1 MRPRFLSRGRP
12 RRTALA
18 VAFAAVLALT
28 GLGSTTQQAVAATD
42 PLISASRPV
51 TASSIESLNFPAGA
65 VVDGDPVSRW
75 ASNWADPSWI
85 QIDLGGTAA
94 ISKVELDWEAAYAS
108 GYQLQVSPDANNWT
122 SVYSTTTSTGG
133 VQNLNVTGSGR
144 YIRLYATA
152 RGTQYGYSLYEF
164 KVFGQVTTGTTGYTL
179 ANPQVTGVTP
189 STYNPPHAY
198 FHEFQANCTAS
209 HNLPDDPI
217 VFPGQAGASHMHTF
231 MGATTANANSTL
243 ASLQAGGTTCLAPG
257 DKSGYWMPTMYDGTT
272 AVNPVGLQTIYY
284 KSAVNDY
291 TSVRPFPPGLKFV
304 VGSPAATSTQ
314 FATDPGFVAGWECG
328 NSYHNIDL
336 PVDCP
341 GGGQVDVRYQAPSCW
356 NGLYLDTPDHKSHMA
371 YPVGGVCPADHPVAL
386 PMIEFKMAFPVN
398 TANMSQLHLASGR
411 GFSFHYDFFNAWD
424 APTLAAMVNH
434 CIVGGLQCDPRGYDQ
449 NQPGKGAALNAQ
461 YLLP

>member
-28 GLGSTTQQAVAATD
+28 GLGTVTQQAVAAAD

-51 TASSIESLNFPAGA
+51 SASSIESANFPAGA
-65 VVDGDPVSRW
+65 VVDGDPASRW
-75 ASNWADPSWI
+75 ASNWTDPSWI

-108 GYQLQVSPDANNWT
+108 GFQLQVSPDASAWT
-122 SVYSTTTSTGG
+122 SIYSTTTGTGG
-133 VQNLNVTGSGR
+133 VQNLAVNGSGR
-144 YIRLYATA
+144 YIRMYATNRA
-152 RGTQYGYSLYEF
+152 TQYGYSLYEF
-164 KVFGQVTTGTTGYTL
+164 KVFGQVTTGTSGYVL

-198 FHEFQANCTAS
+198 FHEFQANCTAN

-217 VFPGQAGASHMHTF
+217 VFAGQPGKSHMHTF
-231 MGATTANANSTL
+231 LGNTTTEANSTL
-243 ASLQAGGTTCLAPG
+243 ASLQAGSTSCLAPG
-257 DKSGYWMPTMYDGTT
+257 DKSGYWMPTMYDGDT

-284 KSAVNDY
+284 KSSVNDY

-304 VGSPAATSTQ
+304 VGSPSATSTQ

-336 PVDCP
+336 PIDCP
-341 GGGQVDVRYQAPSCW
+341 GGGQVNVRFQAPSCW

-371 YPVGGVCPADHPVAL
+371 YPVNGSCPADHPVAL
-386 PMIEFKMAFPVN
+386 PMIEFKMAFPAN
-398 TANMSQLHLASGR
+398 TANMSQLHLSSGR

-434 CIVGGLQCDPRGYDQ
+434 CIIGGLQCDSRGYDET
-449 NQPGKGAALNAQ
+449 QPSKGAALNAQ